1 MENAWEVAHLRG
13 ATSVVDLLK
22 SVSADLHEWDRNVL
36 GDLQQR
42 IKKLKKELEDCR
54 CARISASSIHKE
66 QVTRFKLERLEEQ
79 LDMFWRQRA
88 HANWLEK
95 GDTNSAYLHSFASER
110 KRRNTIGKL
119 KADDGTVVEGEEGL
133 QTLITNYF
141 DALFS
146 SLAGANIDAVL
157 HAVGPRVT
165 SSMNEHLMA
174 EFTAAEVKDG
184 LDGIGDLKAPGPD
197 GMPAIFYK
205 RFWQLVGEKLTQEVL
220 AVLQGGGIPEG
231 WNQTTVV
238 LIPKVQRPETLRDL
252 RPISLCNV
260 LYKIVSKVLANRLKC
275 ILGDLIS
282 QNQSAFIPGCIIS
295 DNIILAYELTHHMK
309 RKKRGGTNYMALKL
323 DMSKAY
329 DRVEWHFLEGIMKRM
344 GFCDAFTGLIK
355 KCVETVT
362 YRFKVNGGLTD
373 MIIPGRGLRQGDPL
387 SPYLFLL
394 CAEGFSAL
402 LQQAERAQHINGISI
417 CQGAPQVNHL
427 LFADDSLLFMKANP
441 EAAQEINTILNVY
454 EES

>member
-1 MENAWEVAHLRG
+1 M
-13 ATSVVDLLK
+13 
-22 SVSADLHEWDRNVL
+22 
-36 GDLQQR
+36 
-42 IKKLKKELEDCR
+42 
-54 CARISASSIHKE
+54 
-66 QVTRFKLERLEEQ
+66 
-79 LDMFWRQRA
+79 
-88 HANWLEK
+88 
-95 GDTNSAYLHSFASER
+95 
-110 KRRNTIGKL
+110 
-119 KADDGTVVEGEEGL
+119 
-133 QTLITNYF
+133 
-141 DALFS
+141 
-146 SLAGANIDAVL
+146 
-157 HAVGPRVT
+157 
-165 SSMNEHLMA
+165 
-174 EFTAAEVKDG
+174 
-184 LDGIGDLKAPGPD
+184 
-197 GMPAIFYK
+197 
-205 RFWQLVGEKLTQEVL
+205 
-220 AVLQGGGIPEG
+220 
-231 WNQTTVV
+231 
-238 LIPKVQRPETLRDL
+238 
-252 RPISLCNV
+252 
-260 LYKIVSKVLANRLKC
+260 SKVLANRLKC

-282 QNQSAFIPGCIIS
+282 QNQSAFIPGRIIS
-295 DNIILAYELTHHMK
+295 DNTILAYELTHHMK

-373 MIIPGRGLRQGDPL
+373 MIIPGRGLREGDPL

-394 CAEGFSAL
+394 CAEGFLAL